1 MGVRV
6 SRSAWIFWIAL
17 LMTGAWTAWRSGK
30 TAWELAMEMRPWCV
44 ILASAGMH
52 ELGHGVAAW
61 GAGVRVKGLRVDLL
75 GARICLEGLLSYGQE
90 WLVAAGGPVASG
102 LAAALVLPLWASH
115 GYPAEGMLCLF
126 VGASVALGGL
136 NLLPVGTLD
145 GGRMLYCALASAVGE
160 RFGLAVLRVT
170 GGACVLALW
179 LFSVYALLRVGEM
192 VAPFAFSLVLL
203 ARILRGDPRE

>member
-75 GARICLEGLLSYGQE
+75 GARIYLEGLLSYGQE
-90 WLVAAGGPVASG
+90 ILVAAGGPVASF
-102 LAAALVLPLWASH
+102 LCAAIGYPMWAS
-115 GYPAEGMLCLF
+115 GCGEGWRLF
-126 VGASVALGGL
+126 GDVSLAFGIL
-136 NLLPVGTLD
+136 NLFPAWSLD
-145 GGRMLYCALASAVGE
+145 GGRILRSAVALLAGD
-160 RFGLAVLRVT
+160 RTAAVLLRCT
-170 GGACVLALW
+170 TALCLALLW
-179 LFSVYALLRVGEM
+179 LLATYALLRANSMLSV
-192 VAPFAFSLVLL
+192 FAFSLCLL
-203 ARILRGDPRE
+203 GRVMREET